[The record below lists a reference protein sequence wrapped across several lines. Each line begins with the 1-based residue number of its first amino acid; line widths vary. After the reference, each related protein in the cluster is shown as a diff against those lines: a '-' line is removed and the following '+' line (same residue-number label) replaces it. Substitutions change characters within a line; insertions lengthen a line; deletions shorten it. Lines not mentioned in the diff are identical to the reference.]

1 MEKDIKKIINTG
13 VQEIKEQQR
22 ILNKKIDEFNA
33 MAKEA
38 EEVSGKPISQ
48 LQSVT
53 NLSSEAVFPLVQDST
68 TSKATIGAIKGLI
81 LQHTSKLSIQTSYQ
95 YFLSEAE
102 YDLSSHMMI
111 DENSKSY
118 LDGEFYQIVIPHNM
132 TKSSSKIVRFTRLN
146 GVKMEFNPYSSIGG
160 ELMIVPANSI
170 RINIASENS
179 DGSIVEIQDLVY
191 SGESIE
197 IFISYTAN
205 KLTDAKLLTH
215 LPILQINSTMSYD
228 FTNPNTNLTFS
239 VFGVPC
245 SQLFDCYNITETFEY
260 KNRFYTV
267 LGLAGVNNPFQRS
280 LDLDASVVWQDF
292 LLPVKNSAGLT
303 TDFVIHPNISYSHLL
318 KDSSNGLLTTAPL
331 GGHFPRFNQLKD
343 NYVSW
348 TTDDPPKMVTGNVNN
363 VIYSD
368 TICETYS
375 FRTLPLI
382 TQGGGSGSSQFAS
395 TDWVDYSIQVHIIES
410 NISYETAGRW
420 AGLQAWI
427 YL

>member
-1 MEKDIKKIINTG
+1 MEEDIKKIITTG
-13 VQEIKEQQR
+13 VAELKEQQR
-22 ILNKKIDEFNA
+22 IIEKALKEVKELE
-33 MAKEA
+33 AKEA
-38 EEVSGKPISQ
+38 EGTSGLPISQ
-48 LQSVT
+48 LPSVT
-53 NLSSEAVFPLVQDST
+53 SLSNEAIFPLVQDST
-68 TSKATIGAIKGLI
+68 TSKATIGSLKGLV
-81 LQHTSKLSIQTSYQ
+81 LQHAYKLSIQTSYQ

-102 YDLSSHMMI
+102 YDLSSHIMI

-118 LDGEFYQIVIPHNM
+118 LDGEFYQIVIPFSM

-146 GVKMEFNPYSSIGG
+146 GVKMELDPYSSIGG

-215 LPILQINSTMSYD
+215 LPILQVNSTMSYD

-245 SQLFDCYNITETFEY
+245 SQVFDCYNVTETFEY
-260 KNRFYTV
+260 KDRFYTV

-280 LDLDASVVWQDF
+280 LDLDTSVVWQDF
-292 LLPVKNSAGLT
+292 LLPIKNSAGLT
-303 TDFVIHPNISYSHLL
+303 TNFVSHPNISYSHIL
-318 KDSSNGLLTTAPL
+318 KDASNGLLVTAPL
-331 GGHFPRFNQLKD
+331 GGHFPRFQQLKD

-348 TTDDPPKMVTGNVNN
+348 DNTTEPDNPVMVTGDVNN
-363 VIYSD
+363 MFYSD
-368 TICETYS
+368 TTGKHTHGGASTSSYENADAGGNYSIPKGTVTYS
-375 FRTLPLI
+375 NRENT
-382 TQGGGSGSSQFAS
+382 
-395 TDWVDYSIQVHIIES
+395 
-410 NISYETAGRW
+410 SYETAGRW
-420 AGLQAWI
+420 VGLQAWV